1 MEIRD
6 LIDSA
11 EIKYRRILEEF
22 FSSLWGE
29 TTLYSHDINH
39 HRRVWQ
45 YVKEILLLQPD
56 NADEPEKLLIA
67 SYFHDLGMVSEPGFR
82 HGARGR
88 ELCVGFLGTRNLFP
102 DDFADVLEAIE
113 HHDDKVYTN
122 SAVENNR
129 ILKILSAAD
138 DLDAFGYAGIYRY
151 LDIYIARGISLVNV
165 GHEIRENANK
175 RFRNFR
181 KGFRKYPEFFSKHRK
196 RYYFLDSFM
205 SAYNTQITD
214 PHPDNSNEN
223 PEYQIVSMV
232 SEMVKRGIN
241 PSGIKELYNDPG
253 IRPGIRY
260 FFDRLDNELNQHK

>member
-1 MEIRD
+1 MDIRD

-56 NADEPEKLLIA
+56 KEDEPEKLLMA

-88 ELCVGFLGTRNLFP
+88 ELFAEFLRTRNLFP

-113 HHDDKVYTN
+113 HHDDKEYRN
-122 SAVENNR
+122 YAVDHNR
-129 ILKILSAAD
+129 ILKILSVAD

-151 LDIYIARGISLVNV
+151 LEIYIARGISLTNV
-165 GHEIRENANK
+165 GHEIRENADS

-181 KGFRKYPEFFSKHRK
+181 KGFRKYPEFFSRHRK
-196 RYYFLDSFM
+196 RYHIIDSFM
-205 SAYNTQITD
+205 SAYNAQIGD
-214 PHPDNSNEN
+214 SHADDYNEN
-223 PEYQIVSMV
+223 MEYQIVSMV

-241 PSGIKELYNDPG
+241 PSGIKELCHDPG
-253 IRPGIRY
+253 IRPGIRD
-260 FFDRLDNELNQHK
+260 FLDRLDNELNQHK